1 MGEVKAAIYSSFQLS
16 KNPPTHLGKL
26 ILFSFYPI
34 THQLLHSACT
44 VLILVAADVDG
55 LCACRILTHML
66 RADHVAYSLVPV
78 SGYSH
83 ASALLR
89 ALGESNNDIRS
100 VVLINCGAIV
110 NLTNLLPWD
119 RPELTCY
126 VIDSHRPVHLANV
139 YERERVFVL
148 HDEEEDM
155 DEGHMPSDGEGLS
168 GGEESDDDDGGSAD
182 DNDDDSRFGAR
193 EEDEDEEGRRR
204 RREDEGEYSELES
217 EDELDLGDDRP
228 KDKKTKKVKKQK
240 RSKREMGKE
249 KKKRRESSGE
259 SGMEEEEDDEVEEE
273 EREGGNDEEDGSD
286 EDDEDT
292 SSDEDEEEDDEDD
305 EEGSRRSSL
314 QESLGGGSPTKK
326 ETGRQRQKRERK
338 ASLARRERIEQYYL
352 GAFHGAPSAL
362 VLHRICQEVN
372 RDNRD
377 TLWLAIV
384 GLTDLLVHQR
394 VEHAQYRQMVEGL
407 EVEVQA
413 SQAQEQTGFE
423 AADGTMVPA
432 CEAGRIIADFEYQ
445 FMLYRHW
452 SLYESMYHSPYV
464 ASKLL
469 VWWSHG
475 KQRLEELL
483 AKMGFS
489 LAQCRENFKY
499 MDSDLKVRLREELD
513 NHHDEF
519 GLDEV
524 FYLSFHRRMHYGAA
538 VSASDVVYSVAALL
552 EAWQGPAGSDTDSAA
567 IGAGG
572 GATGGNAEE
581 EAALADRL
589 FTARF
594 HEAYDAL
601 SGRDEGKLKEGI
613 QLAMALQK
621 TLFRVAVSLH
631 DKKAVRNLD
640 HFRWTIVHNNL
651 LSAEDYLLTQPMA
664 ISRLAQLMIDV
675 SREERLRQQAVSQT
689 GRVLWKPKP
698 FLIFAERRNTYLVV
712 GVSCPDQRG
721 EVVKHRFASLFRLA
735 ADGCKARYRHD
746 GFDSAVLELDKDS
759 ATRFTE
765 SLFLA
770 CDAGRAPRKSRRG
783 RRSN

>member
-1 MGEVKAAIYSSFQLS
+1 MH
-16 KNPPTHLGKL
+16 TL
-26 ILFSFYPI
+26 IP
-34 THQLLHSACT
+34 HDHHPQPRNSACT

-78 SGYSH
+78 SGYTHVST
-83 ASALLR
+83 LLR
-89 ALGESNNDIRS
+89 SLGESNNDIRS
-100 VVLINCGAIV
+100 IVLINCGAIV
-110 NLTNLLPWD
+110 NLMNLLPWD

-126 VIDSHRPVHLANV
+126 VVDSHRPIHLANV

-148 HDEEEDM
+148 HDEEEEM
-155 DEGHMPSDGEGLS
+155 DQAALPSDGEGLS
-168 GGEESDDDDGGSAD
+168 GGE
-182 DNDDDSRFGAR
+182 DSE
-193 EEDEDEEGRRR
+193 EEDDFDEDADEALIEEEEEEDRLR
-204 RREDEGEYSELES
+204 RREEEGDYSELES
-217 EDELDLGDDRP
+217 EDELDFGDSPKKKKKKKKGKGKKKKGKKKKMRDTLRDSLASETGAEDSAEDGDDEEG
-228 KDKKTKKVKKQK
+228 
-240 RSKREMGKE
+240 S
-249 KKKRRESSGE
+249 
-259 SGMEEEEDDEVEEE
+259 EEEDSEAEGSDSEEE
-273 EREGGNDEEDGSD
+273 DE
-286 EDDEDT
+286 
-292 SSDEDEEEDDEDD
+292 DEDEEEGSEVF
-305 EEGSRRSSL
+305 SRRSSL
-314 QESLGGGSPTKK
+314 AGSGDEEEEDGGSLASGGRKAKK
-326 ETGRQRQKRERK
+326 ETARQRRRRERRVRR
-338 ASLARRERIEQYYL
+338 ARRERIEQYYL

-362 VLHRICQEVN
+362 VLHRLCQEVN

-377 TLWLAIV
+377 TLWFAIV

-394 VEHAQYRQMVEGL
+394 VEHAHYRAMVEGL

-413 SQAQEQTGFE
+413 SQAQEQSGFE
-423 AADGTMVPA
+423 AADGTLVPA
-432 CEAGRIIADFEYQ
+432 CEAGRIVADFEYQ

-452 SLYESMYHSPYV
+452 SLYDSMYHSPYI

-499 MDSDLKVRLREELD
+499 MDADLKAQLREELD

-524 FYLSFHRRMHYGAA
+524 FYLSFHRRTHYGAA
-538 VSASDVVYSVAALL
+538 VSASDVVYGVAALL
-552 EAWQGPAGSDTDSAA
+552 EAWQGPAGSDTDPAA
-567 IGAGG
+567 IVAS
-572 GATGGNAEE
+572 AGGNAEE
-581 EAALADRL
+581 EAAAAERL

-601 SGRDEGKLKEGI
+601 SGQDEGKLTEGI
-613 QLAMALQK
+613 HLAMALQK
-621 TLFRVAVSLH
+621 AIFRVAVSLH

-640 HFRWTIVHNNL
+640 HFRWTVVHNNL
-651 LSAEDYLLTQPMA
+651 ASAEDYLLTQPMA

-675 SREERLRQQAVSQT
+675 SREEKLKQQAASNRT
-689 GRVLWKPKP
+689 LWKPKP

-770 CDAGRAPRKSRRG
+770 CDAGRTKKSRGRG
-783 RRSN
+783 RGRAPN

>member
-1 MGEVKAAIYSSFQLS
+1 MLV
-16 KNPPTHLGKL
+16 
-26 ILFSFYPI
+26 
-34 THQLLHSACT
+34 
-44 VLILVAADVDG
+44 LVAADVDG

-66 RADHVAYSLVPV
+66 RTDNVAYSLVPV

-89 ALGESNNDIRS
+89 ALSESNNDIRS

-110 NLTNLLPWD
+110 NVTNLLPWD
-119 RPELTCY
+119 RLNLTCY
-126 VIDSHRPVHLANV
+126 VIDSHRPIHLANI

-155 DEGHMPSDGEGLS
+155 DLTCIPSDGEGLS
-168 GGEESDDDDGGSAD
+168 GGENSDEEGSMDGEGDDKPTIGDATS
-182 DNDDDSRFGAR
+182 
-193 EEDEDEEGRRR
+193 EDEEERRR
-204 RREDEGEYSELES
+204 RREEVGEFSELES
-217 EDELDLGDDRP
+217 EDELDLEDAKG
-228 KDKKTKKVKKQK
+228 
-240 RSKREMGKE
+240 REVETWKHSRHN
-249 KKKRRESSGE
+249 KKRGEGIAKRGRRAEESSEDESDVGGE
-259 SGMEEEEDDEVEEE
+259 SHGLHGSEEEESDESEDESGQE
-273 EREGGNDEEDGSD
+273 NEEGGILIDESDG
-286 EDDEDT
+286 T
-292 SSDEDEEEDDEDD
+292 SQSGS
-305 EEGSRRSSL
+305 EGSRQAHKPGKRTGESSL
-314 QESLGGGSPTKK
+314 GAREPARLKRRQEN
-326 ETGRQRQKRERK
+326 R
-338 ASLARRERIEQYYL
+338 ARRERRRRIEQYYM

-362 VLHRICQEVN
+362 VLHRLSQEVN
-372 RDNRD
+372 RDSRD

-384 GLTDLLVHQR
+384 GLTDLFVHQR
-394 VEHAQYRQMVEGL
+394 IEHVHYRQMVEGL
-407 EVEVQA
+407 EIEVQA
-413 SQAQEQTGFE
+413 SQAQMQTGFE
-423 AADGTMVPA
+423 ASDGTLVPTS
-432 CEAGRIIADFEYQ
+432 EAGRIVADFDYQ

-499 MDSDLKVRLREELD
+499 MDSDLKAQLREELD
-513 NHHDEF
+513 NYHEEF

-524 FYLSFHRRMHYGAA
+524 FYLSFHRRTHYGAA
-538 VSASDVVYSVAALL
+538 VSASDVVYGVAALL
-552 EAWQGPAGSDTDSAA
+552 EAWQGPAGSDTDPSFV
-567 IGAGG
+567 G
-572 GATGGNAEE
+572 GASTNVTGVNQED
-581 EAALADRL
+581 EAAATGRL
-589 FTARF
+589 FVARF

-601 SGRDEGKLKEGI
+601 SGRDEAKLTEGI
-613 QLAMALQK
+613 HLAMALQK
-621 TLFRVAVSLH
+621 AIFRVAVSLH

-640 HFRWTIVHNNL
+640 HFRWAVIHNNL
-651 LSAEDYLLTQPMA
+651 ASAEDYLLTQPMA
-664 ISRLAQLMIDV
+664 ISRLAHLMIDV
-675 SREERLRQQAVSQT
+675 SREEKMRQQAASQS
-689 GRVLWKPKP
+689 GRTLWKPKP
-698 FLIFAERRNTYLVV
+698 LLIFAERRSTYLVV

-746 GFDSAVLELDKDS
+746 GFDSAVLELDKNS

-770 CDAGRAPRKSRRG
+770 CDAARTPKKRT